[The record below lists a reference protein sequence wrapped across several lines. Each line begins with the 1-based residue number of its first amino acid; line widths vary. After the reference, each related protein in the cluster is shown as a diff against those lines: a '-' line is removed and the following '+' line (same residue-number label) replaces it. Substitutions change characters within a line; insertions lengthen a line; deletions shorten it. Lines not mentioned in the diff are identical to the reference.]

1 MPATPARIAF
11 VTQQFRK
18 VIAGPDATVEAAFG
32 DLARE
37 TESDKPVETFFD
49 DTDDAQAMA
58 DERLTIMKADR
69 ARFEIELA
77 GTAGLTFVRTL
88 DYSQATPC
96 GTVIDTG
103 RTVNRSACVA
113 QIQMDLRGG
122 RGGLLMWG

>member
-11 VTQQFRK
+11 VTEQFRK

-32 DLARE
+32 ELARE
-37 TESDKPVETFFD
+37 TDADKPVETFFD
-49 DTDDAQAMA
+49 STADAQAMA

-69 ARFEIELA
+69 SRFEIALA
-77 GTAGLTFVRTL
+77 GTDGLKFVKALAYNQT
-88 DYSQATPC
+88 TPC

-103 RTVNRSACVA
+103 RNVNRAACVA
-113 QIQMDLRGG
+113 QLQMDLRNG

>member
-37 TESDKPVETFFD
+37 TEADKPIETFFD
-49 DTDDAQAMA
+49 DTDDAQTMA

-77 GTAGLTFVRTL
+77 GMAGLTFVRTL

-103 RTVNRSACVA
+103 RAVNRPACVS